1 MTKNYRIILNN
12 EKSCDKDMIE
22 YLEQKTNPKAF
33 IKDLIYREM
42 LRDMNYISCNIGQNT
57 KMQNFTTQNSE
68 NNVQENNNVQNFDF
82 DIDDLDI

>member
-1 MTKNYRIILNN
+1 MAKNYRIILDS
-12 EKSCDKDMIE
+12 EKSRDKDMIE

-42 LRDMNYISCNIGQNT
+42 LRDRNYISCNFSQNS
-57 KMQNFTTQNSE
+57 QIQDFATQNNE
-68 NNVQENNNVQNFDF
+68 NNGQENDNVQNFDF